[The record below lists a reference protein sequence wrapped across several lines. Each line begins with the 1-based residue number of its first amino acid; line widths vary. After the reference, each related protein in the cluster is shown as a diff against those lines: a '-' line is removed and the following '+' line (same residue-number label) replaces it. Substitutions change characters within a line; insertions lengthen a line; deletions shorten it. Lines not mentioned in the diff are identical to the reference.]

1 MLRLLCRSAVTA
13 LVRAPSRGGM
23 AAAFSDGQQ
32 EGTRDVYMRIVL
44 IIEIDEELLRFAKFR
59 NCKVISDATMP
70 RRMASV

>member
-1 MLRLLCRSAVTA
+1 MLRLLYRSAVTA

-23 AAAFSDGQQ
+23 AAVSSDRQQ

-59 NCKVISDATMP
+59 NCKVISGATNP
-70 RRMASV
+70 RLSAAA